1 MQDQD
6 EQEIS
11 IQCSVILQIE
21 CLIEYLL
28 LTDISHEWEKSK
40 ENEVENW
47 QYMHV
52 EFPKIISMNFE
63 MINVQCPMYDDD
75 KYDF

>member
-28 LTDISHEWEKSK
+28 LTDISHE
-40 ENEVENW
+40 
-47 QYMHV
+47 
-52 EFPKIISMNFE
+52 
-63 MINVQCPMYDDD
+63 
-75 KYDF
+75 